1 MTSSVKSWSFSFSS
15 FFMSP
20 IYLVI
25 SLHPTLFKCLQLRVK
40 KASSFCCLLRENVE
54 TDCLPWEMPVW
65 CLYMCLIACV
75 PQSASC
81 SEKELITHIFLLN
94 KLKEVQRVGEK
105 KQEREK
111 IIREDALWVALTLG
125 WMQTDIV
132 IPKGG
137 CSYSMT
143 ATDKTCHKFMKNCW
157 KIPIP

>member
-1 MTSSVKSWSFSFSS
+1 MCVPYCQSTNPSVFEFPLVHHTLSFCILILSLSFFPFKYRDILSQILIIFFLL

-20 IYLVI
+20 IHLLI

-54 TDCLPWEMPVW
+54 TDCLPWELLVW

-105 KQEREK
+105 KTWERE
-111 IIREDALWVALTLG
+111 D
-125 WMQTDIV
+125 
-132 IPKGG
+132 
-137 CSYSMT
+137 
-143 ATDKTCHKFMKNCW
+143 N
-157 KIPIP
+157 